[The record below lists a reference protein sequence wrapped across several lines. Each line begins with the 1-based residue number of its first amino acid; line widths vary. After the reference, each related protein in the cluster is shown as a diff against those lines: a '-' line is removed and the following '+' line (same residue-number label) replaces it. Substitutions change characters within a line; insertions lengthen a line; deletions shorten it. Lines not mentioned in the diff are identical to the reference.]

1 MVINGMVMV
10 CDGMISRIMILHHL
24 FFSMITILCLSVVQE
39 VGCNILLGH
48 TWNQSSHNLEMFRDH
63 PEIMSWGHANKNSA
77 GQATSWLR
85 TIYWGQFWTDYTMAR
100 ELHMPPGVLGR
111 ESPMSDKLQ
120 ALFSNPF
127 FLVKED
133 DSRFQW
139 KQNMFDDNG
148 WQWCVMRLLISIDY
162 WLYMVI
168 YMVYCFCVFV
178 GAKLGNIFL

>member
-1 MVINGMVMV
+1 
-10 CDGMISRIMILHHL
+10 
-24 FFSMITILCLSVVQE
+24 
-39 VGCNILLGH
+39 
-48 TWNQSSHNLEMFRDH
+48 
-63 PEIMSWGHANKNSA
+63 
-77 GQATSWLR
+77 
-85 TIYWGQFWTDYTMAR
+85 
-100 ELHMPPGVLGR
+100 
-111 ESPMSDKLQ
+111 MSDKLQ